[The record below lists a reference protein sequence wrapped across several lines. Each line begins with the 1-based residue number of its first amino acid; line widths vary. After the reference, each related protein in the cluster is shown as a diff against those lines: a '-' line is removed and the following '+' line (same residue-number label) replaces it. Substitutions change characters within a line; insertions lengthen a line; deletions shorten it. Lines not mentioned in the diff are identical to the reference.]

1 MERSETATAATSMI
15 AVTNKESPTV
25 VSPYSQ
31 TKSLQSVKSVLTTN
45 SLSPEQSSMP
55 SVTQVPN
62 YPSGSSSPE
71 SGVSTP
77 VSDKTSRIRSPQRSR
92 NEAEK
97 LHLRAFDLS
106 WKHHTNNLDQLPAS
120 IFFVPNFSFKSK
132 SSAISH
138 SHGAFSVGGIW
149 GLAQP
154 TSTMSRYVIST
165 QSTTYK

>member
-1 MERSETATAATSMI
+1 MI

-77 VSDKTSRIRSPQRSR
+77 VSDKTFRLRSPVSGGSIAFPLESELSNGVATRRR
-92 NEAEK
+92 NY
-97 LHLRAFDLS
+97 
-106 WKHHTNNLDQLPAS
+106 
-120 IFFVPNFSFKSK
+120 IF
-132 SSAISH
+132 
-138 SHGAFSVGGIW
+138 GLLTLVG
-149 GLAQP
+149 
-154 TSTMSRYVIST
+154 
-165 QSTTYK
+165 STTPITWTSCQQASSSFLTSVSSQSRLLSSILTGPSLSEVSGV